1 MLGSPTSVHAT
12 DRGAGLLSTAAGVV
26 VFLVFLL
33 FAVQLLF
40 GLYASSTVTAV
51 ANDAAVR
58 AASAEAPALSVVE
71 AEARRSLGKVGD
83 AASFTW
89 DTEDSDR
96 DGEVDTVVLKVV
108 ATPPRLIPPSIGGAI
123 GLDEVR
129 RTVRVRLEQVQ
140 LEQVQP

>member
-1 MLGSPTSVHAT
+1 MGDDG

-40 GLYASSTVTAV
+40 GLYAASTVPAV

-58 AASAEAPALSVVE
+58 AASAGAPPLERIEAD
-71 AEARRSLGKVGD
+71 ARRNLGEVGA

-89 DTEDSDR
+89 STEDA
-96 DGEVDTVVLKVV
+96 DGDGVDDTVVLEVV
-108 ATPPRLIPPSIGGAI
+108 ARPPRFVPPSIGGAI
-123 GLDEVR
+123 GVDEIR
-129 RTVRVRLEQVQ
+129 RAVRVRLEQV
-140 LEQVQP
+140 EP

>member
-1 MLGSPTSVHAT
+1 MGSRTSS

-58 AASAEAPALSVVE
+58 AASAGAPSLQVIEAD
-71 AEARRSLGKVGD
+71 ARRSLGEVGSS
-83 AASFTW
+83 ASFTW
-89 DTEDSDR
+89 GMDDTDG
-96 DGEVDTVVLKVV
+96 DGEADTVVLEVV
-108 ATPPRLIPPSIGGAI
+108 ARPPRFIPASIGGAI
-123 GLDEVR
+123 GLDEIR
-129 RTVRVRLEQVQ
+129 RTVRVRGEQVQ
-140 LEQVQP
+140 G

>member
-1 MLGSPTSVHAT
+1 MGDDG

-40 GLYASSTVTAV
+40 GLYAASTVTAV

-58 AASAEAPALSVVE
+58 AASAGAPPLERIEAD
-71 AEARRSLGKVGD
+71 ARRNLGEVGA

-89 DTEDSDR
+89 STEDA
-96 DGEVDTVVLKVV
+96 DGDGVDDTVVLEVV
-108 ATPPRLIPPSIGGAI
+108 ARPPRFVPPSIGGAI
-123 GLDEVR
+123 GVDEIR
-129 RTVRVRLEQVQ
+129 RAVRVRLEQV
-140 LEQVQP
+140 EP

>member
-1 MLGSPTSVHAT
+1 MGDDG

-40 GLYASSTVTAV
+40 GLSAASTVTAV

-58 AASAEAPALSVVE
+58 AASAGAPPLERIEAD
-71 AEARRSLGKVGD
+71 ARRNLGEVGA

-89 DTEDSDR
+89 STEDA
-96 DGEVDTVVLKVV
+96 DGDGVDDTVVLEVV
-108 ATPPRLIPPSIGGAI
+108 ARPPRFVPPSIGGAI
-123 GLDEVR
+123 GVDEIR
-129 RTVRVRLEQVQ
+129 RAVRVRLEQV
-140 LEQVQP
+140 EP

>member
-1 MLGSPTSVHAT
+1 MTGADLAP

-58 AASAEAPALSVVE
+58 AASRDAPSLSVIE
-71 AEARRSLGKVGD
+71 ADARRNLGEIGSS
-83 AASFTW
+83 ASFTW
-89 DTEDSDR
+89 ATDDT
-96 DGEVDTVVLKVV
+96 DGDGAPDTVVLEVV
-108 ATPPRLIPPSIGGAI
+108 ARPPRFIPRSIGGAI

-129 RTVRVRLEQVQ
+129 RTVRVRSERVQ
-140 LEQVQP
+140 A